1 MQNKAN
7 INNLPQTKLLTR
19 LEAAEFLG
27 ITAGTLA
34 VWACTK
40 RYPLKYIKVGRL
52 VKYREADLMD
62 FLDLMTM
69 TQSN

>member
-7 INNLPQTKLLTR
+7 INNLPLTKLLTR

-27 ITAGTLA
+27 ITSGTLA